1 MTNLATNWGFNQ
13 LACLAL
19 ISFLL
24 VLLVFQPLALL
35 GATLALLLFLATLLR
50 PDWILYLI
58 LVTLPL
64 QGTLVITYRANIKTS
79 ELLGCVLVLSLA
91 FRFLIWRESF
101 HCDRR
106 ITVPLIF
113 FISMV
118 LLSTINTPRLRESMV
133 LNQYME
139 LGVGRDSPDARS
151 YITALWSVYCALL
164 LISVPTVL
172 QNVDRLYSA
181 FKALIWSGAA
191 AAVFG
196 IVQWVQLLRTGQLY
210 ELPGSIY
217 HLDVVHSSSQ
227 GFPRSPST
235 FTEPSLFAS
244 YLVLLLPISLAL
256 AVGSYPR
263 IVGRKLAYVFV
274 VLEII
279 ALLLSFSVSGFVL
292 FLIALSFF
300 TYLATA
306 RISRGA
312 VGVIARRVAICAIAL
327 LLVVSVLQAVGVYP
341 ADVGEFVAERL
352 LGQADSA
359 QQRFGLAQIGW
370 EMAKDHFITG
380 VGIGNFP
387 FLAMTYGAEHS
398 IVLMQFVFP
407 TPSNLY
413 ILFLAELGVPG
424 VAVLLWLVHGTYR
437 FFANALYEISPEF
450 QLLHCGM
457 CASLAGVLLTF
468 VFLDNLFVNY
478 LWIVL
483 GMGVALYR
491 VTRTPQTTLET

>member
-1 MTNLATNWGFNQ
+1 MTQFAIKRDFNQ
-13 LACLAL
+13 VACLVL
-19 ISFLL
+19 MSFAL
-24 VLLVFQPLALL
+24 VLVVFQPLALV
-35 GATLALLLFLATLLR
+35 GSAFALLLFLATVLR

-58 LVTLPL
+58 LWTLPF
-64 QGTLVITYRANIKTS
+64 QGTLVLAYHANIKVS
-79 ELLGCVLVLSLA
+79 ELLGCVLIIALA
-91 FRFLIWRESF
+91 FRFLIWSEGF
-101 HCDRR
+101 CGERR
-106 ITVPLIF
+106 IVVPLAF
-113 FISMV
+113 FVVLV
-118 LLSTINTPRLRESMV
+118 LLSTLNTPRFRWSMM

-151 YITALWSVYCALL
+151 YITALWAVYCALL
-164 LISVPTVL
+164 VVTVPTILRSMERV
-172 QNVDRLYSA
+172 YSA
-181 FKALIWSGAA
+181 FRALVWSGAGC
-191 AAVFG
+191 AVFG
-196 IVQWVQLLRTGQLY
+196 ICQWIYLLRTDELY

-244 YLVLLLPISLAL
+244 YMVLLLPITLAL

-263 IVGRKLAYVFV
+263 IVGRRLASAFFI
-274 VLEII
+274 LEIV

-292 FLIALSFF
+292 FLIGISFF
-300 TYLATA
+300 IYLATS
-306 RISRGA
+306 RVSRG
-312 VGVIARRVAICAIAL
+312 GIGTLLRRVALCVMAL
-327 LLVVSVLQAVGVYP
+327 LLIVSLLQAVGVYP

-359 QQRFGLAQIGW
+359 QQRFGLAEIGW

-398 IVLMQFVFP
+398 VVLMQFVFP
-407 TPSNLY
+407 TPSNLF

-424 VAVLLWLVHGTYR
+424 IVVFGWFVTSIYR
-437 FFANALYEISPEF
+437 FLTSAMREISPEYR
-450 QLLHCGM
+450 LLHCGM
-457 CASLAGVLLTF
+457 CASLAGALLSF

-483 GMGVALYR
+483 GMSVALYR
-491 VTRTPQTTLET
+491 VGREQSLPAKI